1 MRTEVNFCKKRH
13 NFSEMAGPVVLVTS
27 ASGRIGKE
35 VIARLKSLGR
45 SVDVITHCFSLTI
58 FFRPGSLC
66 ALPCTT
72 LRKATT

>member
-1 MRTEVNFCKKRH
+1 MIRPRDDAKHQLQKKN

-45 SVDVITHCFSLTI
+45 FVDLTT
-58 FFRPGSLC
+58 S
-66 ALPCTT
+66 
-72 LRKATT
+72 